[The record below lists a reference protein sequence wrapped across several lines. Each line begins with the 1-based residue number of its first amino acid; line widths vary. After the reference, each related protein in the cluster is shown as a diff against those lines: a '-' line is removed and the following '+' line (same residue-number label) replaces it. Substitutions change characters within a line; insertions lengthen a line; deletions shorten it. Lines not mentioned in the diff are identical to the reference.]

1 MEDCSHFYVAGSPRD
16 VAQQQNERYRAS
28 ETCGS
33 DNTLPEQALVIME
46 ICNILS
52 KTHLLGQ
59 AHTYMAACVRV
70 ISPPRSPDNGANK
83 ATNAKSHDEL
93 ILDSSLTCTRHFYE
107 LHRQHA
113 LCEPS
118 RQHVALAK
126 LCPDGRAMVGAIILV
141 HSSSTWKHD
150 LLNLL
155 V

>member
-46 ICNILS
+46 ICDILS

-70 ISPPRSPDNGANK
+70 ISPPHRRIMARIKQPMPRV
-83 ATNAKSHDEL
+83 TM
-93 ILDSSLTCTRHFYE
+93 SSSSIPLSLVHAVFTHSIGSRHFVNRRGST
-107 LHRQHA
+107 LP
-113 LCEPS
+113 LPS
-118 RQHVALAK
+118 CARTVVPWPVQLS
-126 LCPDGRAMVGAIILV
+126 L
-141 HSSSTWKHD
+141 STHPQ
-150 LLNLL
+150 LGSMIS
-155 V
+155 